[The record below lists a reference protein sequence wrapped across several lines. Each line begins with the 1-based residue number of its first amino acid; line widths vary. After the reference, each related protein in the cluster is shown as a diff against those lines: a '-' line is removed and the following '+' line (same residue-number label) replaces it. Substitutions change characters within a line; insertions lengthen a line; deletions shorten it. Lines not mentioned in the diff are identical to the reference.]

1 MSQVPTT
8 YQPQIY
14 TVLPDDTT
22 DERLVALWLHGKA
35 LTTQEGY
42 RIDIRAFFAFVGK
55 PLRQITLADLQAFA
69 DSLNGYQEATRSR
82 RLKAVKSLLTFA
94 AKTQYLPFN
103 IGTAMKLPKVRR
115 RLHERILSREQVLSM
130 FLCEKNTRNRL
141 LLRML
146 YYSGMRVSELC
157 ALKWRDLYQGPNR
170 TGVIAIYG
178 KGEKERHVAIKGEVY
193 EEFLSFC
200 NGAAS
205 DEPIFV
211 SRGGGRGRK
220 KSGGHLAK
228 TQVERIVQQAA
239 EEAGIKRKVTPH
251 YLRHSHATHAVL
263 NKAPAPVIKETL
275 GHENLETTMLYFDI
289 SPEES
294 SSFYL

>member
-1 MSQVPTT
+1 MSQVPAP
-8 YQPQIY
+8 YHPQVY
-14 TVLPDDTT
+14 TVLPPDTT
-22 DERLVALWLHGKA
+22 DEYLVELWLHGRPA
-35 LTTQEGY
+35 STQKSY
-42 RIDIRAFFAFVGK
+42 RIDMRAFFRFVEK
-55 PLRQITLADLQAFA
+55 PLRMVNLADLQAFA
-69 DSLNGYQEATRSR
+69 DSLNGYKEATKAR

-94 AKTQYLPFN
+94 VKTQYLPFN
-103 IGTAMKLPKVRR
+103 IGTAIKLPKVRR
-115 RLHERILSREQVLSM
+115 RLHERTLSREDVLGM
-130 FLCEKNTRNRL
+130 FFCEQNIRNRL

-157 ALKWRDLYQGPNR
+157 ALKWRDLYQGPNE
-170 TGVIAIYG
+170 TGIIAIYG

-193 EEFLSFC
+193 QEFLSFC
-200 NGAAS
+200 QEAAP

-211 SRGGGRGRK
+211 SRGGGRGKK
-220 KSGGHLAK
+220 KSGGHLDK

-239 EEAGIKRKVTPH
+239 EKAGIKRKVTPH

-263 NKAPAPVIKETL
+263 NNAPAPVIKETL
-275 GHENLETTMLYFDI
+275 GHESLETTMLYFDI